1 MTAAA
6 WILSARRYRAE
17 RAEAQLSAQRHLAR
31 LGEMSAVLAHEIR
44 NPLAALKGHA
54 QLLAE
59 QVAEP
64 PVAARVDRVVKEAV
78 RLEQLTNDLLEFA
91 RSGAI
96 RVAPA
101 NPGELLQRA
110 ARATDPARVEVATA
124 GAPDMRRARR
134 RAHRAGAD
142 QPDRQRASSDAARAQ
157 SAGRRDARSATACSL
172 TVRDHGPGVAPADR
186 ARIFEPFHTTKTR
199 GTGLG
204 LAVASRIVEL
214 HGGRIDVAD
223 AGDGERRPCALRVS
237 SCRAPPPPEGSRS

>member
-1 MTAAA
+1 
-6 WILSARRYRAE
+6 
-17 RAEAQLSAQRHLAR
+17 
-31 LGEMSAVLAHEIR
+31 VLAHEIR

-64 PVAARVDRVVKEAV
+64 QVASRVDRVVKEAV

-91 RSGAI
+91 RSGVI
-96 RVAPA
+96 HVGPA

-110 ARATDPARVEVATA
+110 ARATDPARVEITAA
-124 GAPDMRRARR
+124 GAPDTVEL
-134 RAHRAGAD
+134 
-142 QPDRQRASSDAARAQ
+142 DAARIEQVLINLIDNALAVSPPGRKVQVAASAQ
-157 SAGRRDARSATACSL
+157 REGLLL
-172 TVRDHGPGVAPADR
+172 TVRDHGPGVAPAER

-214 HGGRIDVAD
+214 HGGRIDVVDAAD
-223 AGDGERRPCALRVS
+223 GDGGALFRVFLPP
-237 SCRAPPPPEGSRS
+237 RPPPLEGSRP